1 MRKIKYPRLIFRLL
15 LAAVILFGAF
25 RWISGTEPAI
35 YASTV
40 SAADLLDYSDDR
52 ETQPYVRVMDQFPDA
67 AQAGAGQPIGI
78 AAAEYAEAAPE
89 AEVSKQTDE
98 GGATLHWTNSQGW
111 VEWAFNVATAGWYE
125 LHVDYKPLE
134 GGNSSVVRGVQ
145 IDGRFP
151 FLESENLELERLWK
165 DAKYPYDRNEIGM
178 QVRPQQTEIVEWS
191 TKALSDFSVSS
202 EPLLY
207 RLEPGE
213 HKLRLIGERDPV
225 ALRSLTFQPKRPSA
239 KSYEEYEAAQP
250 EAAAQPQPDWF
261 SVTEAEQFKRKSS
274 LAIQTDHWS
283 EPYISPDPK
292 GRITYNVLGGQRWR
306 LPGEWVEW
314 QISVPENGW
323 YEIDLK
329 NFQNYRNGFRAY
341 RTLEIDGETPFS
353 EMHHFGID
361 YHKEFLI
368 TTIADPEGKPYK
380 FYLTKGDHTLRMTAD
395 SSELQPVTLALK
407 DTLDEL
413 ADFDRHVRLI
423 TGNYS
428 KNAFDANTDS
438 TRTWDMV
445 KFDPDI
451 AAKMQGFVDRLS
463 AIRDYINGLNRK
475 NSDLSE
481 AIKVS
486 ITILEEL
493 QGDVNE
499 IPNKINDFSTIQN
512 NIGTWMA
519 TLTQQPLLFDYIV
532 VRTPQAVT
540 GLKEPTPLSRVPYS
554 IVDFGRS
561 FYMDYDTRK
570 HNKDEALTIW
580 VQRGRDYVDLLRE
593 MVDQDFTPRTGIEVN
608 INLMPNPNVLV
619 LGNAAGDVPDV
630 ALGIGEAT
638 PADFAMRDAAQDL
651 SSFPGF
657 GEIRERFIPGVERA
671 LMYDEGTYGLPEVQ
685 NFQMLFYRTD
695 IFENLNL
702 KVPDT
707 WEDVFD
713 ILPTLQENGM
723 TMNYPKADF
732 TTMFFQNDAE
742 IYAENGL
749 AANLTSANG
758 QKAFQQWTEMF
769 RKYNLPI
776 DIPAFFQH
784 FRDGDIP
791 IGVADFNTYVQL
803 LVAAPEITGHWKI
816 APLPGVKQANG
827 EVARWSPQGL
837 SAAMIMKKSKNQE
850 EAWEFLKWWTSG
862 EVQAQYA
869 KDIESFYG
877 IEFRWNTANVEAMRT
892 LSWPNDDLQALREQ
906 GRWAKNMPYVP
917 GYYFL
922 NREMEFAWNR
932 TVFDGMPAQESLE
945 KAQLSL
951 QREMNRRQ
959 KDFDID
965 GKEDLKISQIR
976 EPYEW
981 EESGP

>member
-1 MRKIKYPRLIFRLL
+1 MRRIKFPRSTLRLL
-15 LAAVILFGAF
+15 LAAIVLFGAF
-25 RWISGTEPAI
+25 RWISGSDPVI
-35 YASTV
+35 YATTINAS
-40 SAADLLDYSDDR
+40 DLLSYKDNKV
-52 ETQPYVRVMDQFPDA
+52 TQPYAKLINSTPDA
-67 AQAGAGQPIGI
+67 GKPGKEQPIPINATQYAKASTEASLSKDAEG
-78 AAAEYAEAAPE
+78 AALNW
-89 AEVSKQTDE
+89 S
-98 GGATLHWTNSQGW
+98 NSQGW
-111 VEWAFNVATAGWYE
+111 VEWTFNVANAGWYE
-125 LHVDYKPLE
+125 LHMDYNPLE
-134 GGNSSVVRGVQ
+134 GGNSAVVRGVQ

-178 QVRPQQTEIVEWS
+178 QIRPQQTEITGWK
-191 TKALSDFSVSS
+191 TKALSDFSASS

-207 RLEPGE
+207 RLEQGE
-213 HKLRLIGERDPV
+213 HTLRLIGEREPV
-225 ALRSLTFQPKRPSA
+225 ALRNLVFQPRNPTIPYSDYIA
-239 KSYEEYEAAQP
+239 AHPANTSQKSWY
-250 EAAAQPQPDWF
+250 
-261 SVTEAEQFKRKSS
+261 SVIEAENFMRKSS

-306 LPGEWVEW
+306 MPGEWVEW
-314 QISVPENGW
+314 KLSVPESGL

-341 RTLEIDGETPFS
+341 RTLEIDGKAPFR
-353 EMHHFGID
+353 EMFHFGMD

-368 TTIADPEGKPYK
+368 TTVGDSEGKPYQ
-380 FYLTKGDHTLRMTAD
+380 FYLEKGDHTLRMTAD

-407 DTLDEL
+407 DTLGQL
-413 ADFDRHVRLI
+413 AEFDRHIRLI

-451 AAKMQGFVDRLS
+451 EAKMQSFIDRLS
-463 AIRDYINGLNRK
+463 AIREYINGLNKK

-486 ITILEEL
+486 ITILDEL
-493 QGDVNE
+493 RANVNE
-499 IPNKINDFSTIQN
+499 VPNKINDFSTIQS

-519 TLTQQPLLFDYIV
+519 TLAQQPLLFDYIV
-532 VRTPQAVT
+532 VRTPGTTT

-561 FYMDYDTRK
+561 FYMDYDTKK
-570 HNKDEALTIW
+570 HNKNEALTIW

-593 MVDQDFTPRTGIEVN
+593 MVDQDFTPKTGIEVN

-651 SSFPGF
+651 SSFAGF
-657 GEIRERFIPGVERA
+657 TEVSKRFIPGVKRA
-671 LMYDEGTYGLPEVQ
+671 LTYNGGTYGLPEIQ

-695 IFENLNL
+695 IFENLKL

-732 TTMFFQNDAE
+732 MTMFFQNEAE
-742 IYAENGL
+742 IYSPNGL
-749 AANLTSANG
+749 KANLTSTAG
-758 QKAFQQWTEMF
+758 QKAFKQWTEMY

-784 FRDGDIP
+784 FRDGDLP
-791 IGVADFNTYVQL
+791 IGVADFSTYVQL

-816 APLPGVKQANG
+816 APLPGIKQADG
-827 EVARWSPQGL
+827 EVARWSSQGT
-837 SAAMIMKKSKNQE
+837 SAAMIMKKSERKDD
-850 EAWEFLKWWTSG
+850 AWEFLKWWTSG

-892 LSWPNDDLQALREQ
+892 LSWPNDDLLALREQ

-922 NREMEFAWNR
+922 TREMDFAWNR

-959 KDFDID
+959 KDFGITSKD
-965 GKEDLKISQIR
+965 DLRIPQIIK
-976 EPYEW
+976 PYEW
-981 EESGP
+981 EGSEP

>member
-1 MRKIKYPRLIFRLL
+1 MRKINYPRLVLRLL
-15 LAAVILFGAF
+15 LAAVILFGTI
-25 RWISGTEPAI
+25 RWISGSEPAI
-35 YASTV
+35 YASNV
-40 SAADLLDYSDDR
+40 SASELLSYEDDK
-52 ETQPYVRVMDQFPDA
+52 ETQPYAKLMGESPDA
-67 AQAGAGQPIGI
+67 GQRDTGQPIDI
-78 AAAEYAEAAPE
+78 AVADYSNAAKE
-89 AEVSKQTDE
+89 AELSIQGDTE
-98 GGATLHWTNSQGW
+98 GPSLHWSNSQGW
-111 VEWAFNVATAGWYE
+111 VEWTFNAAAAGWYE
-125 LHVDYKPLE
+125 LQVDYKPLE
-134 GGNSSVVRGVQ
+134 GGNASVVRGVQ
-145 IDGRFP
+145 IDGRYP
-151 FLESENLELERLWK
+151 FQESENLELERLWK

-178 QVRPQQTEIVEWS
+178 QIRPQQTELVGWS

-207 RLEPGE
+207 RLEQGE
-213 HKLRLIGERDPV
+213 HTLRLIGEREPV
-225 ALRSLTFQPKRPSA
+225 ALRNLSFRPKTEPA
-239 KSYEEYEAAQP
+239 ASYADYEAAHPVFAAQP
-250 EAAAQPQPDWF
+250 EWYT
-261 SVTEAEQFKRKSS
+261 VIEAENFKRKSS
-274 LAIQTDHWS
+274 LAIQTEHWS

-314 QISVPENGW
+314 QFSVPKNGW

-353 EMHHFGID
+353 EMYHFGLD

-368 TTIADPEGKPYK
+368 TTIADSQGKPYK
-380 FYLTKGDHTLRMTAD
+380 FYLTKGDHALRMTAD

-407 DTLDEL
+407 DTLDQL

-428 KNAFDANTDS
+428 KNAFDANMDS

-451 AAKMQGFVDRLS
+451 EEKMKGFIERLS

-481 AIKVS
+481 AIRVS
-486 ITILEEL
+486 VTILEDLLE
-493 QGDVNE
+493 DVND
-499 IPNKINDFSTIQN
+499 IPNKINDFATIQN

-532 VRTPQAVT
+532 VRTPDTVT
-540 GLKEPTPLSRVPYS
+540 GLKEPTVLSRVPYS

-570 HNKDEALTIW
+570 HNKEEALTIW

-657 GEIRERFIPGVERA
+657 REVWERFIPGVGRA
-671 LMYDEGTYGLPEVQ
+671 LAYYGGTYGLPEVQ

-723 TMNYPKADF
+723 TMNFPKADF
-732 TTMFFQNDAE
+732 ATMFFQNEAE
-742 IYAENGL
+742 VYSPGGL
-749 AANLTSANG
+749 KANLTSDNG
-758 QKAFQQWTEMF
+758 QKAFKQWTEMF

-784 FRDGDIP
+784 FRDGDLP

-803 LVAAPEITGHWKI
+803 LVAAPEITGHWMI
-816 APLPGVKQANG
+816 APLPGIEQTDG

-837 SAAMIMKKSKNQE
+837 SAAMIMKKSERQDD
-850 EAWEFLKWWTSG
+850 AWEFLKWWTS
-862 EVQAQYA
+862 EDVQARYA

-877 IEFRWNTANVEAMRT
+877 IEFRWNTANVEAMKT
-892 LSWPNDDLQALREQ
+892 LSWPNDDLLGLREQ
-906 GRWAKNMPYVP
+906 ARWAKNMPYVP

-959 KDFDID
+959 KDFGIS
-965 GKEDLKISQIR
+965 GNEDLRIPQIQ

-981 EESGP
+981 EETER